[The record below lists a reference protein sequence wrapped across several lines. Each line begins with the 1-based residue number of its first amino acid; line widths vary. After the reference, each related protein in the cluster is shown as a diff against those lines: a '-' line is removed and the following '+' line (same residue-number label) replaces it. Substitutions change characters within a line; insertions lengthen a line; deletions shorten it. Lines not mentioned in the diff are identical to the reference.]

1 MSKFRKHIF
10 LGVCVCITVFFGLFV
25 QGAQPETLRQM
36 DWDLRKSF
44 PDCDK
49 THWAYESVAVLAA
62 NGLLKG
68 DEQGFV
74 NPDSNITRAE
84 AAKILCEYK
93 NASRKAYAGVYADV
107 KSTDWFSAYAESA
120 ATLFPERHNET
131 GNRIFSPHENLS
143 RADTVYA
150 VLQLIGAED
159 ELFAAPIY
167 MLDDFSDQAA
177 IPRGMEAYM
186 ALGVERSLIQGYGDN
201 TLRPND
207 GVTRAEFCTL
217 LCRCI
222 QPKIY
227 VEVAQDKSVSVSYK
241 IASDKDMRV
250 VLKKRGPNAIFDFA
264 KWYLAPNPN
273 RTVLTEIGEQYL
285 VLSAETDTFS
295 PYVVRA
301 TSNID
306 GDMPRS
312 GDFTGGNH
320 SYFNVGYGGSPTGR
334 TADIEIYVDGVS
346 VNGVYQ
352 GYATTVDIIVKNR
365 IQANNTKKADGG
377 GREVL
382 EETNSLRF
390 DGIKWKSRINVTAL
404 EDIDIRRYYGLQ
416 LGVYNLGDTV
426 TYYDE
431 KTVSYPLNQK
441 TWSRTKNCRKFAIS
455 GGILCV
461 EAAQNWQDE
470 NAIFKNSE
478 NFSAFSQRYGKIY
491 FNVIHTNEKNILTAG
506 DSFEINGY
514 YRYTVA

>member
-1 MSKFRKHIF
+1 MSKFKKHVF
-10 LGVCVCITVFFGLFV
+10 LGICGCIAVLFGLVV
-25 QGAQPETLRQM
+25 QGAQPDTMRQIVWGLKK
-36 DWDLRKSF
+36 DF

-49 THWAYESVAVLAA
+49 NHWAYESVAVLAA

-68 DEQGFV
+68 DETGLV
-74 NPDSNITRAE
+74 HPDNHITRAE

-93 NASRKAYAGVYADV
+93 NTSAKAYDGVYADV

-120 ATLFPERHNET
+120 DTIFPERYNEA

-159 ELFAAPIY
+159 ELFAAPLY
-167 MLDDFSDQAA
+167 VLDDFTDKQSV
-177 IPRGMEAYM
+177 PPGMEAYM
-186 ALGVERSLIQGYGDN
+186 AVGIDRNLIHGYSDH
-201 TLRPND
+201 TLRPNTS
-207 GVTRAEFCTL
+207 VTRAEFCTL
-217 LCRCI
+217 LYRCI

-227 VEVAQDKSVSVSYK
+227 VEVSDDKSVSVSCK

-250 VLKKRGPNAIFDFA
+250 VLKKRGPNDILDFA
-264 KWYLAPNPN
+264 KWYLAPNPS
-273 RTVLTEIGEQYL
+273 RTVLTEIGEKYL
-285 VLSAETDTFS
+285 VLNAETDTFS
-295 PYVVRA
+295 PYIVRA
-301 TSNID
+301 VNNIN

-320 SYFNVGYGGSPTGR
+320 SYFNIGYGGSPTGR

-352 GYATTVDIIVKNR
+352 GYATKVDIIFKNR

-382 EETNSLRF
+382 EETNSLSF

-455 GGILCV
+455 GGILDV
-461 EAAQNWQDE
+461 EVAQNWQDE

-478 NFSAFSQRYGKIY
+478 NFSAFSHRYGKIY

-514 YRYTVA
+514 YRYTAA